1 MVDVNTKAQSS
12 NTLWNDNA
20 QAVKSQTNIMWNNE
34 KMNKSSG
41 LRNSQVD
48 FELNS
53 PSNFFNGQPIT
64 NGYYSYRINPTTHSE
79 FAYLNRNKLV
89 NRRIALKKQSDYSY
103 GLPSI
108 GKSPDNITPKNNQ
121 KVFSEFALGSENL
134 LNEAKELDNLI
145 ENVETTDGFGYY
157 KNISS
162 QVLPNGHPKSGKV
175 KKHEPKS
182 IKTSPIIILERE
194 K

>member
-1 MVDVNTKAQSS
+1 MPY
-12 NTLWNDNA
+12 L
-20 QAVKSQTNIMWNNE
+20 
-34 KMNKSSG
+34 
-41 LRNSQVD
+41 
-48 FELNS
+48 
-53 PSNFFNGQPIT
+53 
-64 NGYYSYRINPTTHSE
+64 SE
-79 FAYLNRNKLV
+79 FNNKLV

-108 GKSPDNITPKNNQ
+108 GKSPENITPKQ

-162 QVLPNGHPKSGKV
+162 QSKTNNFFN
-175 KKHEPKS
+175 
-182 IKTSPIIILERE
+182 IKCFKQFS
-194 K
+194 